1 MLLKIIGK
9 LFVGYAGTVT
19 GVTRCSVTSC
29 HSTMAA
35 TAHAVYTFPSWFLA
49 KAVSLV
55 AWRTNV
61 SEIGMLI
68 NVRNYSP
75 DGEVFA
81 RVSNGDMDKLRL
93 MFHEKKAL
101 PNDIEKSWG
110 QTALD
115 VRYILLSNLDFARL
129 IYGAVGDRS
138 RSSRHLPASS

>member
-19 GVTRCSVTSC
+19 GVTRCSVISC

-81 RVSNGDMDKLRL
+81 WVSNGDMDKLRL
-93 MFHEKKAL
+93 MFHEKKAS

-110 QTALD
+110 
-115 VRYILLSNLDFARL
+115 
-129 IYGAVGDRS
+129 
-138 RSSRHLPASS
+138 